1 VINCNCKEDDQIV
14 CEGCHQWYVE
24 TVLAE
29 VQDASLADAIRWPWL
44 EEVA

>member
-1 VINCNCKEDDQIV
+1 MPCTCKEDDSTV
-14 CEGCHQWYVE
+14 CEGCHQRYVE

>member
-1 VINCNCKEDDQIV
+1 VINCNCKEDDPTV
-14 CEGCHQWYVE
+14 CEGCHQQYVE

-29 VQDASLADAIRWPWL
+29 VDDAVTADTIRWPWL